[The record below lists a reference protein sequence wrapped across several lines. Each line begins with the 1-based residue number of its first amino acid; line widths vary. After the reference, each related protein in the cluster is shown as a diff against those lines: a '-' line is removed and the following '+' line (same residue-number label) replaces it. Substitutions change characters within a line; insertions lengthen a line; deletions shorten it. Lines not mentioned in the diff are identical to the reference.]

1 MKKDDKEKKNEQEA
15 TVSGLDMIE
24 QALDS
29 FNTASESLKKYY
41 GKLEQRVSELD
52 VELEEERKCLD
63 NILQS
68 LPVGV
73 IVLNLN
79 GKVTNLNKYAMEMI
93 GVGLKEAVGKPVRK
107 IVALSSW
114 NFLKNHTSDACA
126 GDVGL
131 EVEMDRQNGNNLT
144 VLASSS
150 FLKDRN
156 SDISG
161 RLVIFQDITEL
172 KRLEEQAERNRRLAS
187 MGEMAAGIA
196 HEMRNP
202 LGSMELFSSM
212 LRDDLIRLMEVHP
225 EMDEGRDLLKLSEH
239 ISSGIKT
246 LSSVLTNMLVFAT
259 QPKPQFKMVLITDL
273 LKESLKLLSP
283 MMEASLVEVE
293 LKGEISGITIL
304 ADDEFLRQVF
314 LNIIINALQ
323 AMKEQKGGKLTI
335 DVSVSGNSAVEISFS
350 DTGVGI
356 SQSVVE
362 KIFVPF
368 FTTKAKGSGL
378 GLSIVSNLMEAHGGA
393 IEVDGN
399 VGKGATIKLRFPLG
413 VEKGMSLDQAV
424 NS

>member
-1 MKKDDKEKKNEQEA
+1 MKKDGREKKDEQGA
-15 TVSGLDMIE
+15 AVSGLDMIE

-41 GKLEQRVSELD
+41 GKLEQRVFELD
-52 VELEEERKCLD
+52 VELEEERKCLN

-73 IVLNLN
+73 VVLNLN
-79 GKVTNLNKYAMEMI
+79 GKVTNLNKYAMQMT
-93 GVGLKEAVGKPVRK
+93 GMGLKEAVGKSVRE
-107 IVALSSW
+107 IVTLSSW
-114 NFLKNHTSDACA
+114 HFLDNHSSDAYV
-126 GDVGL
+126 GDIGL
-131 EVEMDRQNGNNLT
+131 EVDMNRQNEDDLT
-144 VLASSS
+144 VLASAS

-156 SDISG
+156 SEISG

-212 LRDDLIRLMEVHP
+212 LRDDLTRLAEAHP
-225 EMDEGRDLLKLSEH
+225 EVDEGRELLKLSEH

-259 QPKPQFKMVLITDL
+259 QPKPQFKMVLISDL
-273 LKESLKLLSP
+273 LNESLKLLSP
-283 MMEASLVEVE
+283 MVEASFVEVE
-293 LKGEISGITIL
+293 LKSDVCGVTIL
-304 ADDEFLRQVF
+304 ADEELLGQVF
-314 LNIIINALQ
+314 LNVIINALQ
-323 AMKEQKGGKLTI
+323 AMKEQKSGKLTI
-335 DVSVSGNSAVEISFS
+335 DISLVGNRFVEISFS
-350 DTGVGI
+350 DTGIGI
-356 SQSVVE
+356 PQSVVE
-362 KIFVPF
+362 KIFAPF
-368 FTTKAKGSGL
+368 FTTKAKGAGL
-378 GLSIVSNLMEAHGGA
+378 GLSIVNNLMEAHGGA

-399 VGKGATIKLRFPLG
+399 VGQGATIKLRFPQC
-413 VEKGMSLDQAV
+413 VEKEMPLDQVV

>member
-1 MKKDDKEKKNEQEA
+1 MKRDAKEKKCVQAGVE
-15 TVSGLDMIE
+15 SGVDLIE
-24 QALDS
+24 QALES

-41 GKLEQRVSELD
+41 GKLEERVYELD
-52 VELEEERKCLD
+52 VELEEERKYLS

-73 IVLNLN
+73 VVLDMN

-93 GVGLKEAVGKPVRK
+93 GVGLKEALGKPVKR
-107 IVALSSW
+107 IVLLSSW
-114 NFLKNHTSDACA
+114 CFLENQGNGDCS

-131 EVEMDRQNGNNLT
+131 EVEMDRRDGSSLT

-156 SDISG
+156 GEIPG
-161 RLVIFQDITEL
+161 RLVIFQDVTEF
-172 KRLEEQAERNRRLAS
+172 KRLKEQAERNRRLVS

-202 LGSMELFSSM
+202 LGSMELFSSI
-212 LRDDLIRLMEVHP
+212 LRDDLVGLIKAYPGLN
-225 EMDEGRDLLKLSEH
+225 EGKDLLKLSEH

-259 QPKPQFKMVLITDL
+259 QPKPKFKAVLISAL
-273 LKESLKLLSP
+273 LNESLELLSP
-283 MMEASLVEVE
+283 MIETSSVEVE
-293 LKGEISGITIL
+293 LKGEAGGLTVL
-304 ADDEFLRQVF
+304 ADDELLGQIF

-323 AMKEQKGGKLTI
+323 AMKEQKRGKLTI
-335 DVSVSGNSAVEISFS
+335 DVSVSEISAVEISFA

-356 SQSVVE
+356 SISSVE
-362 KIFVPF
+362 RIFDPF
-368 FTTKAKGSGL
+368 FTTKAKGAGL
-378 GLSIVSNLMEAHGGA
+378 GLSIVSNLMKAHGGV

-399 VGKGATIKLRFPLG
+399 VGKGATIKLRFPLC
-413 VEKGMSLDQAV
+413 VEKEMLVGQAV

>member
-1 MKKDDKEKKNEQEA
+1 MKKDDKEKKSEQEA

>member
-1 MKKDDKEKKNEQEA
+1 MKKDDKEKKSEQEA

-131 EVEMDRQNGNNLT
+131 EVEMDRQNGNSLI

>member
-1 MKKDDKEKKNEQEA
+1 MKKDDKEKKSEQEA

-52 VELEEERKCLD
+52 VELEEERKCLN

-131 EVEMDRQNGNNLT
+131 EVEMDRQNRNSLI

-212 LRDDLIRLMEVHP
+212 LRDDLIRLTEVHP
-225 EMDEGRDLLKLSEH
+225 EMDEGRKLLKLSEH

-259 QPKPQFKMVLITDL
+259 QPKPQFKMVLIADL
-273 LKESLKLLSP
+273 LNESLKLLSP

-293 LKGEISGITIL
+293 LKGEICGITIL
-304 ADDEFLRQVF
+304 ADDELLRQVF

-413 VEKGMSLDQAV
+413 VEKEMLLDQAV